1 MPGFGPQGK
10 FVCVYTAAKK
20 NLRSVQGIFL
30 RFWQTKGGR
39 DVCRI
44 NAAEQL
50 SVHIYNMSTK
60 TSQAKEN
67 YEGNGM
73 AKLVKET

>member
-20 NLRSVQGIFL
+20 NLRSVQGRIFL

-50 SVHIYNMSTK
+50 SVHIK
-60 TSQAKEN
+60 I
-67 YEGNGM
+67 
-73 AKLVKET
+73 